1 MKSLRTCTLIVLLTL
16 ALTSLSWT
24 IPGYLSPARAEVGAQ
39 AELVLPSAADGKLG
53 AGQEGTTKLFPVIPG
68 STLLADIAE
77 EISPTVVNIDWE
89 KKVKQ
94 QVIDPFEGFGFNF
107 GPGFNDRMKKMFSDQ
122 IIPIKGAG
130 SGFIISKDGYILTNN
145 HVVSEADKEKIN
157 VTLKD
162 GRQFTGKIIGSDS
175 TLDLAIVKI
184 EAKNLPVARLGD
196 SGKIRPG
203 EWVIAIGNPYQ
214 FGHTVTAGIISATGR
229 ELEDIDKHNLI
240 QIDAAINPGNS
251 GGPLVNMQGEV
262 IGISVAIEARA
273 QGIGFAI
280 PINAA
285 KDVLNEMLTKG
296 KVTRPYLGIS
306 MRDVDESIAEYM
318 NLPLAQGV
326 IIIDVLEDS
335 PAAKAGL
342 AKYDVILEIDKK
354 KVKTSQDL
362 QKEIR
367 SLKVGQKVLL
377 LVYRDGK
384 KKLITATIGESD

>member
-1 MKSLRTCTLIVLLTL
+1 MKNLRSYALIVLLTIT
-16 ALTSLSWT
+16 LTSFGWT
-24 IPGYLSPARAEVGAQ
+24 ALGRLSPAAAEVGAQ
-39 AELVLPSAADGKLG
+39 AELVIPPVTAGKSG
-53 AGQEGTTKLFPVIPG
+53 PDQESTTKLFPVIPG

-94 QVIDPFEGFGFNF
+94 QVLDPFEGFGFNF
-107 GPGFNDRMKKMFSDQ
+107 GPGLNDQMRKMFSDR
-122 IIPIKGAG
+122 IVPIKGAG
-130 SGFIISKDGYILTNN
+130 SGFIFSQDGYILTNS
-145 HVVSEADKEKIN
+145 HVVREADQEKIN

-162 GRQFTGKIIGSDS
+162 GRKFVGRLVGSD
-175 TLDLAIVKI
+175 TALDLAIVKI
-184 EAKNLPVARLGD
+184 EAKGLPVARLGD
-196 SGKIRPG
+196 SDKIRPG

-214 FGHTVTAGIISATGR
+214 YGHTVTAGIISATGR
-229 ELEDIDKHNLI
+229 ELKDIDKHNLI

-262 IGISVAIEARA
+262 IGISVAVEARA

-285 KDVLNEMLTKG
+285 KDVLNELLTKG
-296 KVTRPYLGIS
+296 KVARPYLGVS
-306 MRDVDESIAEYM
+306 MRDVDGSIAEYLD
-318 NLPLAQGV
+318 LPLAQGV
-326 IIIDVLEDS
+326 IVIDVIDGS

-342 AKYDVILEIDKK
+342 AKYDVILEINQK

-367 SLKVGQKVLL
+367 SMKVGQKALL